1 MAENEHVQFSY
12 TQRKAEQNWLNSCK
26 GQETLLASNVA
37 SAMGVKHRNVVSN
50 KEGWWDELEGPGLV
64 RQREPKG
71 RILTQRLEG

>member
-1 MAENEHVQFSY
+1 MCIKGHLHLRGEQSAKVAENEHVQFSY

-50 KEGWWDELEGPGLV
+50 KEGW
-64 RQREPKG
+64 
-71 RILTQRLEG
+71 